1 MVALP
6 LYREG
11 AGNLQSCLNNYTL
24 SKLLVA
30 NIAEN
35 FTVPTDE
42 NGRLAKFVTFGYG
55 HATTDNIFVQGFDLL
70 SGTDRVTN
78 GPFAEYVTNG
88 TFASDTGWTKG
99 TGWTIA
105 AGVATA
111 TGAISTALSQTL
123 AIALIPGYSYTV
135 TFTVTAFTAGTIAV
149 SLGGGTAGTA
159 RGSAATFVQTI
170 VAGSDGTISFATA
183 GFTGSIDN
191 VTVSGWILGT
201 GWTTDGTTAI
211 ATGAISTTLNQTAN
225 PLFPLIQGQAY
236 LVTCDITR
244 SAGSITPALAGTAGT
259 ARSTSA
265 TFAEVIIAGSTQT
278 LGFTTSGFTGTVDN
292 VTITPAPSVPID
304 ATTGLSAEQNPAGYF
319 LDSNITLISI
329 VSAGTPTITA
339 NFYK

>member
-6 LYREG
+6 AYREG

-24 SKLLVA
+24 STLLAA
-30 NIAEN
+30 NIPEML
-35 FTVPTDE
+35 TVPTDE
-42 NGRLAKFVTFGYG
+42 NGKLAKYVTFGRG
-55 HATTDNIFVQGFDLL
+55 AATTDNFFAQGFNAQD
-70 SGTDRVTN
+70 GTDRATN
-78 GPFAEYVTNG
+78 GTFAEYVTNG

-99 TGWTIA
+99 AGWTIA

-111 TGAISTALSQTL
+111 TGAISTTLSQTA

-135 TFTVTAFTAGTIAV
+135 TFTISAFTAGTIAV

-170 VAGSDGTISFATA
+170 VAGSAQDITFNTV

-191 VTVSGWILGT
+191 VTISGWILGT
-201 GWTTDGTTAI
+201 GWTTDGSTAI
-211 ATGAISTTLNQTAN
+211 ATGAISTTLSQTAN
-225 PLFPLIQGQAY
+225 TLFPLVQGQGY
-236 LVTCDITR
+236 LVTFDATR
-244 SAGSITPALAGTAGT
+244 SAGSTTVSIGGTAGT

-265 TFAEVIIAGSTQT
+265 TFAEVIIAGATQAIS
-278 LGFTTSGFTGTVDN
+278 FATTGFTGTIDN
-292 VTITPAPSVPID
+292 VTIVPAPSVPID
-304 ATTGLSAEQNPAGYF
+304 ATTGLSGEQNPVGYF
-319 LDSNITLISI
+319 LDSNITKIGI